1 MTCRIRLL
9 AFVVVVP
16 ICNNKMSCDMSC
28 VRPVPLS
35 EFLRLRLTVQSSQEP
50 IDVSLLCVR
59 VNEDGF
65 FAWNGN
71 PLTMLVLI

>member
-1 MTCRIRLL
+1 
-9 AFVVVVP
+9 
-16 ICNNKMSCDMSC
+16 MSC

-50 IDVSLLCVR
+50 IDVSLLCVS